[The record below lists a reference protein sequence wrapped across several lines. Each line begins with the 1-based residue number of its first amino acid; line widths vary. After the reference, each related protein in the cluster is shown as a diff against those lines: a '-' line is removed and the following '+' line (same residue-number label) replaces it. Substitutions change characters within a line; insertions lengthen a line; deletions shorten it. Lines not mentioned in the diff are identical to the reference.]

1 MSVFSINTNW
11 RLKTYR
17 LPVTGYLLFSTISN
31 TPVHNLRTR
40 LVSLRY
46 PRERSEPPGFVET
59 VVIIILFQEFGFLR
73 LNPAKCNRKFKI
85 RYFMQ

>member
-1 MSVFSINTNW
+1 MSVFSRKTYW

-31 TPVHNLRTR
+31 TPVHNLCTR
-40 LVSLRY
+40 LVFLRD
-46 PRERSEPPGFVET
+46 PRERSGPPGFLET

-73 LNPAKCNRKFKI
+73 PNSAGSLESGN
-85 RYFMQ
+85 